1 MPRMTKQQIRDV
13 TDEHFSYYVD
23 GDDCAISDAM
33 VNRALRTQA
42 RIDALSEE
50 QRAYLREGSEDVAS
64 IAERKAARRRQAEA
78 TIRAAHA
85 VIVDKSH
92 VPDLTPL
99 TKADWEGREA
109 ATGEMIAAAH
119 RAVVAIMGDEAS
131 DDWMREHVED
141 EG

>member
-1 MPRMTKQQIRDV
+1 MRLTKEQIDTLN
-13 TDEHFSYYVD
+13 TDRVV
-23 GDDCAISDAM
+23 GDSDFPNVGLQRGEVMATF
-33 VNRALRTQA
+33 NPATLLRALRTQA

-109 ATGEMIAAAH
+109 ATVEMIAAAH
-119 RAVVAIMGDEAS
+119 RAVVALM
-131 DDWMREHVED
+131 ED
-141 EG
+141 R